1 MGFGIWWRSQ
11 CGSASCLACGVSRAG
26 YCHHTLCP
34 QPVAVG
40 PQLFNK
46 SDQLGGKV
54 PDCLGSARQS
64 CLQPETP
71 SNTFRITLGV
81 IESCKCSTGPW
92 GTARAPPCPRS
103 ISCWACTGGMP
114 GCRGHGG
121 HSLLSHGRLY
131 ACPWVCHAGLRQGCF
146 RLFHCGS
153 GEVLSDL
160 LLKSRHWPN
169 PSGRILTHQLILCWV
184 LGSWG
189 WWRDAQ
195 T

>member
-92 GTARAPPCPRS
+92 GTARAPLVPAP
-103 ISCWACTGGMP
+103 
-114 GCRGHGG
+114 
-121 HSLLSHGRLY
+121 Y
-131 ACPWVCHAGLRQGCF
+131 HAGHVQVACWGAEAMEDIACCPMGGCMPA
-146 RLFHCGS
+146 RGS
-153 GEVLSDL
+153 AMLV
-160 LLKSRHWPN
+160 
-169 PSGRILTHQLILCWV
+169 SGRVV
-184 LGSWG
+184 LDFPTVGQGRFRVTCFSSPG
-189 WWRDAQ
+189 TGQ
-195 T
+195 IPLVGY